1 MSQNG
6 LFRQA
11 ENSLK
16 GTVALDIFVDHSILS
31 GISIFFCILFVCFLN
46 GFQVAGVWRIALCK
60 FKEQCFKK
68 IELGVILYACVG

>member
-16 GTVALDIFVDHSILS
+16 GTVARDIFVDQSILS
-31 GISIFFCILFVCFLN
+31 WISIIFYIWFVFFLD
-46 GFQVAGVWRIALCK
+46 GFQVAGW
-60 FKEQCFKK
+60 
-68 IELGVILYACVG
+68 